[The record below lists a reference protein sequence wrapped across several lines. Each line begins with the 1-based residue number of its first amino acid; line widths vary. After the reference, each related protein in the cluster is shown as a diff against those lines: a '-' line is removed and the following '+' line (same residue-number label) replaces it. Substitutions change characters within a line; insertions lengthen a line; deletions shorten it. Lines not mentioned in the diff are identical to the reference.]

1 MDHARIG
8 SSATALLVY
17 FFPAFLRFAAQYAFI
32 LRDVAFLPAADI
44 PPRL

>member
-1 MDHARIG
+1 MILRE
-8 SSATALLVY
+8 SSHVCGYA
-17 FFPAFLRFAAQYAFI
+17 FFPDAFRRFAAQYAFI